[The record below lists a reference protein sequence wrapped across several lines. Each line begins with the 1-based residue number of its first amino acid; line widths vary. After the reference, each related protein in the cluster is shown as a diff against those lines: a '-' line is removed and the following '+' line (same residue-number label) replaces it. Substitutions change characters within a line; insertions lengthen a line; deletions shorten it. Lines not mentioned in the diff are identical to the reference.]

1 MKTQNKIPQFEL
13 PPIDTAVF
21 NLVIEQSLDGERLH
35 REMEAAALRIQESEE
50 IEKKQQPN
58 LI

>member
-1 MKTQNKIPQFEL
+1 MKTKAPQFEL
-13 PPIDTAVF
+13 PAVSSEVF
-21 NLVIEQSLDGERLH
+21 NLAIETAVDGERL
-35 REMEAAALRIQESEE
+35 RQEMEVGARHAQEAKE